1 MERDFAMS
9 FFQFL
14 MFQTVQN
21 ILHKELIR
29 FEMSSPLETILSF
42 DNFSIFP
49 LVFHLRFQHFHLIP
63 NPHPDPAPLIEIDRH
78 KEPLSLDHK
87 KLMPG
92 LDTQNRSPHSGKQRQ
107 GFIQLLGHQKHL
119 VDRNVEDPFVKA
131 LELLEGEV
139 GHFVFDGVLGLVAGG
154 AVVDLEHVALAL
166 AIRSEGLGLHWWWVM
181 GWVRLM
187 IDWLDNCFN

>member
-1 MERDFAMS
+1 MS

-21 ILHKELIR
+21 IFDKELIR
-29 FEMSSPLETILSF
+29 FEMSSPLESILSF

-49 LVFHLRFQHFHLIP
+49 LVFHLGLQHFHLIAHS
-63 NPHPDPAPLIEIDRH
+63 HPDPAPFIEINRH
-78 KEPLSLDHK
+78 EEPLSFDHK

-107 GFIQLLGHQKHL
+107 GFIQLFGHQKHL
-119 VDRNVEDPFVKA
+119 VDRNVEDSFVKA

-139 GHFVFDGVLGLVAGG
+139 GHLVFDGVLGLVPGG
-154 AVVDLEHVALAL
+154 AVVDLEHVALHL
-166 AIRSEGLGLHWWWVM
+166 AIRGGGLGLHWWVD
-181 GWVRLM
+181 R
-187 IDWLDNCFN
+187 